1 MEPKDKKNKKNPEK
15 QMLEQKPKSKVTLF
29 WEKYPHGY
37 MGGCEVINARGIT
50 R

>member
-1 MEPKDKKNKKNPEK
+1 MEPKSKKDKEASEK
-15 QMLEQKPKSKVTLF
+15 QTLEEKPKSKVTLF
-29 WEKYPHGY
+29 WEKYPNGY